1 MLINQGVS
9 VMPAR
14 NLVSNIGFD
23 SEATHTR
30 RPSLH
35 ESAVPTHQLESPLRH
50 PPSTTP
56 DDRFE
61 RALYRHRFPLGRR
74 LVTTLPPRARE
85 QFREAVYRLAAALPR
100 GSHT

>member
-1 MLINQGVS
+1 
-9 VMPAR
+9 MPAK

-35 ESAVPTHQLESPLRH
+35 EGALRMHQLEFPLRH

-74 LVTTLPPRARE
+74 LVTTLPPRAQD
-85 QFREAVYRLAAALPR
+85 QFREAVYRLSAALPR
-100 GSHT
+100 GSDT